1 MLGGMSQRPGWYDDP
16 HDPTH
21 LRYFD
26 GVIWTENRAPK
37 TSPTAAR
44 STIGHAQQVPRGA
57 TGPVAT
63 APQTGQQPPSF
74 SKPPSYGQPP
84 SGQQQPPGPP
94 PTYGQQPPY
103 GQPPSGNQPAY
114 SYGQGYL
121 GAGVKTTPDGVP
133 LASWGQRFGAYL
145 LDWLITSIISA
156 ILGGYWLLQF
166 LQWYATDIQDIMQS
180 SANGEPVVMPDTAT
194 IAGKMVSYLWPYL
207 VVSFVVLVAYQVI
220 FLTQKGA
227 TPGKMVLGIRVRL
240 RDRPGHPSVAVV
252 LKRLIIPVVAMIPLL
267 SYITGIAALLDYLWP
282 LWDENR
288 QALHDKLAGTN
299 VVLKDPGHR

>member
-37 TSPTAAR
+37 TSPTAAQ
-44 STIGHAQQVPRGA
+44 STIGLAQQVPRGA

-63 APQTGQQPPSF
+63 APQISQQPPA
-74 SKPPSYGQPP
+74 YGQQAP
-84 SGQQQPPGPP
+84 
-94 PTYGQQPPY
+94 YGQQPPY
-103 GQPPSGNQPAY
+103 GSQPPYQA
-114 SYGQGYL
+114 YL

-145 LDWLITSIISA
+145 LDWLITGAISL

-166 LQWYATDIQDIMQS
+166 LRWYVGLIQDMMQS
-180 SANGEPVVMPDTAT
+180 SANGGAVVMPDTAT
-194 IAGKMVSYLWPYL
+194 IAGKTAGYLWPYL
-207 VVSFVVLVAYQVI
+207 VISIVVLVLYQVV
-220 FLTQKGA
+220 FLTRKGA
-227 TPGKMVLGIRVRL
+227 TPGKMAVGIRVRL
-240 RDRPGHPSVAVV
+240 RERPGHPTVVVV
-252 LKRLIIPVVAMIPLL
+252 LRRLIIPVGASVLGFVPIL
-267 SYITGIAALLDYLWP
+267 SYITGLVPLLDYLWP

-288 QALHDKLAGTN
+288 QALHDKLAGTS
-299 VVLKDPGHR
+299 VVLKDPGGR